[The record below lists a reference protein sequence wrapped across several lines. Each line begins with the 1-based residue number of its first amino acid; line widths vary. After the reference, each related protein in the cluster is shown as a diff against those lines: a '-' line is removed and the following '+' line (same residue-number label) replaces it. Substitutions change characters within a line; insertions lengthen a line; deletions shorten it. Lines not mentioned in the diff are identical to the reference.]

1 MSEAIGVVEQ
11 QIAAYRRANPSAKAL
26 TDTQILSIM
35 TQSGEIKKAEDADK
49 GLAVERTTTPVHPTA
64 VTPQQQ
70 SETSAEVQPMTK
82 KEAEDTAIETIASN
96 SAQALR
102 TINNI
107 DGGKISTTY
116 NEIKEALHSELAES
130 NVARVAYAQ
139 NESAELLRKAQNN
152 ELTYEE
158 YCKRKKGVLLE
169 TFPLPNMTD
178 KQKASVAKMVAS
190 LSPKETEEFLKKS
203 LALPNPKAK
212 NYKSK
217 VNEFLNDFK
226 MSTTEMISNAQN
238 GDKTG
243 TLKSITKTK
252 TAYKLSGG
260 KRLMTFDETYKSEMG
275 VTFKKENIEA
285 YNRSAATFAGV
296 SKMTEKFDEIHKQL
310 DNNITIV
317 EGNNRNGVDS
327 QTLETCNKR
336 LEIGLKNSLRQ
347 LYGDDET
354 AISKGLKDLTGE
366 NYSYKNGKLT
376 MDVPAN
382 SGFAYTANGNDLV
395 RLSKKVL
402 KTVDENY
409 QKTVGK
415 KPLETYAKEM
425 AEANKVAYGMKNA
438 AQLADAYRADQEG
451 VVHTVRAG
459 VEYAGTAVM
468 VAGMLC
474 YPPVAFAGG
483 AIASFGGVG
492 VEMTEEATKR
502 HTDPETMKALGEE
515 LATNAALMVVGM
527 KAGQTG
533 VAVKNALLAK
543 NSPKL
548 MATIADIGTDASIS
562 LMGDLALTGQ
572 VNLEGEGFSQIMSLI
587 AGHRGKIVGG
597 VKKIKEALKTPKA
610 ELEAPQLKAEVKPET
625 EIPQPKAAEQALRE
639 EIARQK
645 ALGKQNIDLSKF
657 DNEDHL
663 MVSDAEM
670 AKVKAENEA
679 KQTSSSKTETE
690 PEIYEGGVFQR
701 KLPMPKSEKDFD
713 KLVRM
718 LHPEEVGSEAA
729 VKLSG
734 YFNKYGKDVVDLLSY
749 TYKDTSNGKECSMFS
764 VEDVTNIISAYAKN
778 KKVLKPLLEKTKLN
792 IYGGGS
798 IPRCT
803 AEELLQISKL
813 YDKYGTSVLDFA
825 KINDIRKE
833 AGEPYKVTPRYDT
846 KDLEKLCELR
856 RDYGDIVLK
865 LANSKYFRKIQ
876 QYSREYDLDEIKELA
891 SLYNKDSAMSKF
903 LQDPSYFEK
912 IKKNTAS
919 KYQKDFLELFE
930 PNKISP
936 EMQMSLLKSDLSEA
950 DLLAGLKKLAK
961 TTYRVAHE
969 TPHQYLSGINTKY
982 TTTVDGKLPTLDEYD
997 LKRFRADVDEFFDRN
1012 IGELCRAS
1020 KYIDS
1025 DTMNHMMDKRTDE
1038 FGQTLYELNKLSD
1051 ENYSI
1056 ISDVLKCK
1064 NADTGKNLSPR
1075 DKMDVCNLVQIY
1087 TKVGLDMTKLKKSIQ
1102 SGEISIQKAKD
1113 KVQTA
1118 VLEKAGVDPLSV
1130 PRTMKSFNEKYSYL
1144 ALLENLNTRDVDDI
1158 AVSLKNQIHELYK
1171 NPELVK
1177 SAIAQSEN
1185 ALKLALEAAKKQGI
1199 EIPKSDLEFANQN
1212 LDILRNLDK
1221 YTEQEVYDRMMD
1233 GIFRQVSLHVKSP
1246 ELYTVIKE
1254 AAMGDFNKFITNP
1267 SNKYGNTNA
1276 ATKAEYFMQGLHYD
1290 KWDNPELPDVKVQAG
1305 GKDMSI
1311 QLWERNP
1318 QEDLFMGNKTTCC
1331 TAIGTGGNGAATP
1344 TYLLNKAF
1352 NVVHLRDANG
1362 NVVGMSRV
1370 YMAKTYGKPTM
1381 IMDNIEL
1388 NKTYVKGMPEEEI
1401 KKIRNGFFEYMNGY
1415 AQKVTGNADAKVLFY
1430 SQDVHVPTED
1440 LHSVKKETEFIGDI
1454 AEPEVYINAALY
1466 SKTNPNGWI
1475 NPKNMK
1481 KLGEIKWLEVPKIN
1495 SSDPKT
1501 PLKESSTKTSE
1512 AETKAKEF
1520 MGTRQTEVEPNGV
1533 KPQDEAMD
1541 YSNGVADVPA
1551 KNLPKAKFP
1560 NWVPKGLPDEM
1571 KRRLLIANKPV
1582 AVPHPELIEQ
1592 AVKVNDIARP
1602 ELEAFAKEMQA
1613 KGFSDKQVAEFIN
1626 WNKTQQGTINKN
1638 LLPVAEKLSEMRAF
1652 NKDIVD
1658 ECINP
1663 DGSINTKK
1671 LEAVEFLLKE
1681 NNGSS
1686 GVVDWLHVARDAQ
1699 GNFDKNIYNDYKELL
1714 KNPAQKRNVSSADVG
1729 HLLRACQSDDGIIDV
1744 NKVATVKSLLDS
1756 GFDGSSVK
1764 GLIGVANAHG
1774 KTLHTYET
1782 AIKELKN
1789 AGVKPQYVGGKLE
1802 NVIAPD
1808 GSIDEKALAKMK
1820 ELLADKDL
1828 SRAASTVILAAKDAK
1843 GMFSEHNYKY
1853 AIEALKGRMAANN
1866 NLATVEVLREMELR
1880 VNIAKDKNGLVD
1892 ENLYNKAA
1900 LLQKEKVSIYGLNF
1914 IMRNCKKTRTSD
1926 GKVVDKFNDAL
1937 FEKLMDLIKKQQAL
1951 NKSGAVSTIMGFVDG
1966 RLRLETKFKDGTIQ
1980 QDNFDSKIS
1989 KLFTSTEIKPKT
2001 LKTKK
2006 VSLKTF
2012 DRELGVKQKINTPNG
2027 RYDATTTQTKIV
2039 RDKNGKPIY
2048 YEYYSPSDISGVF
2061 DVRVR
2066 DVATGKTKILS
2077 SGKVDKETGI
2087 KTVEKDMT
2095 SNDGTRTQYHYEDDP
2110 QGNRIIDYKITDK
2123 DGNVLM
2129 NDKQTFEVI
2138 NENKFVSSHNG
2149 KVYDIEFSGDNL
2161 TIKSRNDGVTTEI
2174 ELNKLITAQSDKA
2187 MLVGLMKQMPAE
2199 ELIAL
2204 DKHVNHL
2211 ESLKDKLRSNFSSPL
2226 DNRLQVGDDIS
2237 VLEHELGHSKH
2248 ETPIGQYVIEASP
2261 TIQKVYDAELK
2272 AFKKTAT
2279 KEEQKFIDYFI
2290 DPNSHKSKA
2299 WLDIGTMMETIA
2311 ESNSLLNNY
2320 YHSPELAIRAQYL
2333 QQHFPKTIAAISKV
2347 MNEGLEPLLNAHN
2360 KDKLVTHTTK
2370 GADDKDIVT
2379 VDEATRNTMK
2389 IAAHYLHRKGT
2400 ITEAEIV
2407 MEMNRAGFGT
2417 DKNQVMV
2424 HRTKGE
2430 QSLQDKLENY
2440 AKDNAGK
2447 VKTLEDAI
2455 ADVRDLVGTRTSV
2468 RSADFTKH
2476 PDVAK
2481 LIKEGKMEEAYIRA
2495 AELQSEPSVQRLK
2508 AVIDKQ
2514 AKVTGL
2520 SIARLSNY
2528 MGQDGIP
2535 YLSER
2540 QLADLKWYAERRG
2553 VKLDYAVRAD
2563 ETDPMFAKMN
2573 QEAYDAKNPTKIRKS
2588 GYTALQIN
2596 FKLPS
2601 GQIFEW
2607 QFRGDKV
2614 NIFAEAEH
2622 VPYDL
2627 RTGKDIIA
2635 AHPELEPLYKPME
2648 KLLSPST
2655 MSDPQFKKY
2664 NQYLTDYYKHLRKLE
2679 LGFDSVEPKLS
2690 DYGDLDVRLS
2700 GKNLE
2705 NLHLCAED
2713 IKKHPEKTDEIIAR
2727 YKQLVNN

>member
-1 MSEAIGVVEQ
+1 M
-11 QIAAYRRANPSAKAL
+11 
-26 TDTQILSIM
+26 
-35 TQSGEIKKAEDADK
+35 
-49 GLAVERTTTPVHPTA
+49 
-64 VTPQQQ
+64 
-70 SETSAEVQPMTK
+70 
-82 KEAEDTAIETIASN
+82 
-96 SAQALR
+96 
-102 TINNI
+102 
-107 DGGKISTTY
+107 
-116 NEIKEALHSELAES
+116 
-130 NVARVAYAQ
+130 
-139 NESAELLRKAQNN
+139 
-152 ELTYEE
+152 
-158 YCKRKKGVLLE
+158 
-169 TFPLPNMTD
+169 
-178 KQKASVAKMVAS
+178 
-190 LSPKETEEFLKKS
+190 
-203 LALPNPKAK
+203 
-212 NYKSK
+212 
-217 VNEFLNDFK
+217 
-226 MSTTEMISNAQN
+226 
-238 GDKTG
+238 
-243 TLKSITKTK
+243 
-252 TAYKLSGG
+252 
-260 KRLMTFDETYKSEMG
+260 
-275 VTFKKENIEA
+275 
-285 YNRSAATFAGV
+285 
-296 SKMTEKFDEIHKQL
+296 
-310 DNNITIV
+310 
-317 EGNNRNGVDS
+317 
-327 QTLETCNKR
+327 
-336 LEIGLKNSLRQ
+336 
-347 LYGDDET
+347 
-354 AISKGLKDLTGE
+354 
-366 NYSYKNGKLT
+366 
-376 MDVPAN
+376 
-382 SGFAYTANGNDLV
+382 
-395 RLSKKVL
+395 
-402 KTVDENY
+402 
-409 QKTVGK
+409 
-415 KPLETYAKEM
+415 
-425 AEANKVAYGMKNA
+425 
-438 AQLADAYRADQEG
+438 
-451 VVHTVRAG
+451 
-459 VEYAGTAVM
+459 
-468 VAGMLC
+468 
-474 YPPVAFAGG
+474 
-483 AIASFGGVG
+483 
-492 VEMTEEATKR
+492 
-502 HTDPETMKALGEE
+502 
-515 LATNAALMVVGM
+515 
-527 KAGQTG
+527 
-533 VAVKNALLAK
+533 
-543 NSPKL
+543 
-548 MATIADIGTDASIS
+548 
-562 LMGDLALTGQ
+562 
-572 VNLEGEGFSQIMSLI
+572 
-587 AGHRGKIVGG
+587 
-597 VKKIKEALKTPKA
+597 
-610 ELEAPQLKAEVKPET
+610 
-625 EIPQPKAAEQALRE
+625 RE

-657 DNEDHL
+657 DYEDHL

-679 KQTSSSKTETE
+679 KQTSSSKAETE
-690 PEIYEGGVFQR
+690 PEIYEGGVSQR
-701 KLPMPKSEKDFD
+701 KLSMPKTDEDFNELIR
-713 KLVRM
+713 K
-718 LHPEEVGSEAA
+718 LHPEEAGSEAA

-749 TYKDTSNGKECSMFS
+749 TYKETSSGKECSMFS
-764 VEDVTNIISAYAKN
+764 VEDVADIISAYAKN
-778 KKVLKPLLEKTKLN
+778 KKVLKPLLEKTKFS
-792 IYGGGS
+792 YGKGN
-798 IPRCT
+798 IPRYS
-803 AEELLQISKL
+803 AKELLEISKL

-825 KINDIRKE
+825 KINDIHERVLKP
-833 AGEPYKVTPRYDT
+833 AVVSPRYET
-846 KDLEKLCELR
+846 EDLEKLCELR
-856 RDYGDIVLK
+856 KAHGDIVLK
-865 LANSKYFRKIQ
+865 LANSEYQSVSVGKWSNNYTVDQIADLAPL
-876 QYSREYDLDEIKELA
+876 YSIGSE
-891 SLYNKDSAMSKF
+891 MSKF
-903 LQDPSYFEK
+903 LQDPSYFDK

-919 KYQKDFLELFE
+919 KYQKELLELFE
-930 PNKISP
+930 PNKITP
-936 EMQMSLLKSDLSEA
+936 EMQRSLLNSGLSEA

-969 TPHQYLSGINTKY
+969 TPHQYLSDIDTAY
-982 TTTVDGKLPTLDEYD
+982 TTMVDGKLPTLDACV
-997 LKRFRADVDEFFDRN
+997 LSRFRADVDAFFEKN

-1051 ENYSI
+1051 ENYST
-1056 ISDVLKCK
+1056 ISDALKCK

-1102 SGEISIQKAKD
+1102 SGEISVQKAKD
-1113 KVQTA
+1113 KIQTA

-1144 ALLENLNTRDVDDI
+1144 ALLENLNTRDVDNI
-1158 AVSLKNQIHELYK
+1158 AVSLKNQIHEFYK

-1177 SAIAQSEN
+1177 SSIAQSEN

-1212 LDILRNLDK
+1212 IDILRNLDK
-1221 YTEQEVYDRMMD
+1221 YTEQEVYDRMME
-1233 GIFRQVSLHVKSP
+1233 GISRQVSQYAKSP

-1331 TAIGTGGNGAATP
+1331 TAIGTGVNGAATP

-1370 YMAKTYGKPTM
+1370 YMAKTDGKPTM

-1401 KKIRNGFFEYMNGY
+1401 KKIRDGFFEYMNGY

-1481 KLGEIKWLEVPKIN
+1481 KLGEIEWLEVPKIS

-1560 NWVPKGLPDEM
+1560 NWVPKGLPDGM
-1571 KRRLLIANKPV
+1571 KRLLLIANKPL

-1638 LLPVAEKLSEMRAF
+1638 LLPVAEKLSEMKSF

-1671 LEAVEFLLKE
+1671 LEAVEFLLGEK
-1681 NNGSS
+1681 NGSS

-1714 KNPAQKRNVSSADVG
+1714 TNPAQKRNVSSADVG

-1808 GSIDEKALAKMK
+1808 GSIDTKALAKMK
-1820 ELLADKDL
+1820 ELLADEQL
-1828 SRAASTVILAAKDAK
+1828 SPAASTMILASKDGT
-1843 GMFSEHNYKY
+1843 GMFSEYNYKY

-1866 NLATVEVLREMELR
+1866 NMATVEALKEMDLR

-1900 LLQKEKVSIYGLNF
+1900 LLQEEKVSIYGLNF
-1914 IMRNCKKTRTSD
+1914 IMQNCKKTRTPD
-1926 GKVVDKFNDAL
+1926 GKIVDKFNDAL
-1937 FEKLMDLIKKQQAL
+1937 FGTLRDLIKKQQAL
-1951 NKSGAVSTIMGFVDG
+1951 NKSGAVSTTMSFSDG
-1966 RLRLETKFKDGTIQ
+1966 RLRLETKFKDGTIR

-1989 KLFTSTEIKPKT
+1989 KLFTSTETKPKT
-2001 LKTKK
+2001 LKTKS
-2006 VSLKTF
+2006 VSVKTI
-2012 DRELGVKQKINTPNG
+2012 DRKLGVKQKFNTPNG
-2027 RYDATTTQTKIV
+2027 RPDATTTQTKIV

-2048 YEYYSPSDISGVF
+2048 YEYYSPSDIPGVF

-2066 DVATGKTKILS
+2066 DAVTGETKILS

-2138 NENKFVSSHNG
+2138 NENKFVSSHND
-2149 KVYDIEFSGDNL
+2149 KVYDIEFSGDDL

-2174 ELNKLITAQSDKA
+2174 ELNKLITAQSDKT
-2187 MLVGLMKQMPAE
+2187 MLVNLLKQMPAE
-2199 ELIAL
+2199 ELISM
-2204 DKHVNHL
+2204 KENVNHL
-2211 ESLKDKLRSNFSSPL
+2211 ESLKDKMRSNFDSSK
-2226 DNRLQVGDDIS
+2226 DNRLQVGDDIT
-2237 VLEHELGHSKH
+2237 VLEHELGHGKH
-2248 ETPIGQYVIEASP
+2248 ETPIGQYVIEAAP
-2261 TIQKVYDAELK
+2261 EIKKVYNEELE

-2279 KEEQKFIDYFI
+2279 AEEQKFIAYFV
-2290 DPNSHKSKA
+2290 DPTLHNGKV
-2299 WLDIGTMMETIA
+2299 WLDAGNMMETIA

-2347 MNEGLEPLLNAHN
+2347 MNDGVEPLLKAHN
-2360 KDKLVTHTTK
+2360 KDTLITHTTK
-2370 GADDKDIVT
+2370 GANGKDIVT
-2379 VDEATRNTMK
+2379 VDEQTSSAMRV
-2389 IAAHYLHRKGT
+2389 ASHYLHKKGT
-2400 ITEAEIV
+2400 LAEPEIV
-2407 MEMNRAGFGT
+2407 MEMNKAGFGT
-2417 DKNQVMV
+2417 GKNQVMV

-2447 VKTLEDAI
+2447 VKTLDDAI

-2495 AELQSEPSVQRLK
+2495 AELQSEPTVQRLK

-2514 AKVTGL
+2514 AKGTGL
-2520 SIARLSNY
+2520 SISRLSNY

-2596 FKLPS
+2596 FKLPN

-2607 QFRGDKV
+2607 QFRGEKI

>member
-11 QIAAYRRANPSAKAL
+11 QIAAYRRANPSARAL

-35 TQSGEIKKAEDADK
+35 TQSGEIKKSEEADK

-226 MSTTEMISNAQN
+226 MSTTEMVSNAQN

-243 TLKSITKTK
+243 TLKSTTKTK

-296 SKMTEKFDEIHKQL
+296 SKMTEKLDEIHKQL
-310 DNNITIV
+310 DDNITIV

-336 LEIGLKNSLRQ
+336 LEIGLNNSLRK

-492 VEMTEEATKR
+492 VEMTEEATKQ

-572 VNLEGEGFSQIMSLI
+572 VNLEGEGFSQVMSLI

-610 ELEAPQLKAEVKPET
+610 ELEAPQPKAEVKPET
-625 EIPQPKAAEQALRE
+625 EIPQPKAAEQALRD

-645 ALGKQNIDLSKF
+645 EAATSETKTK
-657 DNEDHL
+657 ET
-663 MVSDAEM
+663 V
-670 AKVKAENEA
+670 EA
-679 KQTSSSKTETE
+679 KPEA
-690 PEIYEGGVFQR
+690 EIYEGGVSLR
-701 KLPMPKSEKDFD
+701 KLSVPKSDEGFD
-713 KLVRM
+713 KLIRQI
-718 LHPEEVGSEAA
+718 HPEEAGSEAA

-749 TYKDTSNGKECSMFS
+749 TYKDKTSGKDFEMFS
-764 VEDVTNIISAYAKN
+764 VEDIVALLPAYAKN
-778 KKVLKPLLEKTKLN
+778 KDILKPLMEKTKYSKYNDNSL
-792 IYGGGS
+792 
-798 IPRCT
+798 PRYS
-803 AEELLQISKL
+803 AEELVKISNL
-813 YDKYGTSVLDFA
+813 YDKYGKSVLELA
-825 KINDIRKE
+825 KINDVHAKV
-833 AGEPYKVTPRYDT
+833 GEVDRVSPRYET
-846 KDLEKLCELR
+846 EDLEKLCELR
-856 RDYGDIVLK
+856 KAHGDIVLK
-865 LANSKYFRKIQ
+865 LANSEYQGGSISKWAENYTVDQIAELAPL
-876 QYSREYDLDEIKELA
+876 YSR
-891 SLYNKDSAMSKF
+891 DSEVSKF
-903 LQDPSYFEK
+903 LQDPSYFDK

-930 PNKISP
+930 PNKITP
-936 EMQMSLLKSDLSEA
+936 EMQMSLLNSGLSEA
-950 DLLAGLKKLAK
+950 DLLTGLKKLAK

-969 TPHQYLSGINTKY
+969 TPHQYLSDIDTKY
-982 TTTVDGKLPTLDEYD
+982 TTMVDGKLPALDDYD
-997 LKRFRADVDEFFDRN
+997 LRKLRADVDEFFDQN

-1051 ENYSI
+1051 ENYNI
-1056 ISDVLKCK
+1056 ISDALKCK

-1075 DKMDVCNLVQIY
+1075 DKMDLCNLVQIY
-1087 TKVGLDMTKLKKSIQ
+1087 TKVGLDITKLKKAIQ

-1113 KVQTA
+1113 KVQAA

-1144 ALLENLNTRDVDDI
+1144 ALLENLNTRDVDNI
-1158 AVSLKNQIHELYK
+1158 SISLKDQVHELYK

-1177 SAIAQSEN
+1177 SSIAQTEN
-1185 ALKLALEAAKKQGI
+1185 ALKSALEAAKKQGI

-1212 LDILRNLDK
+1212 IDILRNLDK
-1221 YTEQEVYDRMMD
+1221 YTEQEVYDRMME
-1233 GIFRQVSLHVKSP
+1233 GISRQVSQYAKSP

-1331 TAIGTGGNGAATP
+1331 TAIGTGVNGAATP

-1370 YMAKTYGKPTM
+1370 YMAKTDGKPTM

-1430 SQDVHVPTED
+1430 SQDVHVPTDD

-1466 SKTNPNGWI
+1466 SKTNSNGWI

-1481 KLGEIKWLEVPKIN
+1481 NLGEIKWLEVPKIS

-1571 KRRLLIANKPV
+1571 KRLLLIANKPL

-1638 LLPVAEKLSEMRAF
+1638 LLPVAEKLSEMKAF
-1652 NKDIVD
+1652 NKDIVA
-1658 ECINP
+1658 ECINA

-1714 KNPAQKRNVSSADVG
+1714 TNPAQKRNVSSADVG

-1820 ELLADKDL
+1820 ELLADKQL
-1828 SRAASTVILAAKDAK
+1828 SPAASTMILASKDGT
-1843 GMFSEHNYKY
+1843 GMFSETNYKY
-1853 AIEALKGRMAANN
+1853 TLDAVKDRIATNENRPNLRVLDAA
-1866 NLATVEVLREMELR
+1866 ELR
-1880 VNIAKDKNGLVD
+1880 VKLAKDKNGVVN
-1892 ENLYNKAA
+1892 ETLYKAA
-1900 LLQKEKVSIYGLNF
+1900 TELQNENVSPVGLNF
-1914 IMRNCKKTRTSD
+1914 IMANCKRVKNAD
-1926 GKVVDKFNDAL
+1926 GEFVEGFNEKM
-1937 FEKLMDLIKKQQAL
+1937 FEFLKNTVKKQQAL
-1951 NKSGAVSTIMGFVDG
+1951 NKSGVVETDMRFVDG
-1966 RLRLETKFKDGTIQ
+1966 KIVMSTKFKDGTIRR
-1980 QDNFDSKIS
+1980 DEFNSNMNKVLTATET
-1989 KLFTSTEIKPKT
+1989 KPKAEKSTELSIKAVDK
-2001 LKTKK
+2001 
-2006 VSLKTF
+2006 
-2012 DRELGVKQKINTPNG
+2012 ELGVKQKLNAPDG
-2027 RYDATTTQTKIV
+2027 RFDKATEQTKIV
-2039 RDKNGKPIY
+2039 RDKDGKPIR
-2048 YEYYSPSDISGVF
+2048 YEHYTQSDVPGVF

-2066 DVATGKTKILS
+2066 DAVTGETKILS

-2095 SNDGTRTQYHYEDDP
+2095 SNDGTRTQYRYEDDP

-2187 MLVGLMKQMPAE
+2187 MLVNLLKQMPAE
-2199 ELIAL
+2199 ELISM
-2204 DKHVNHL
+2204 KENVNHL
-2211 ESLKDKLRSNFSSPL
+2211 ESLKDKMRSNFDSPK
-2226 DNRLQVGDDIS
+2226 DNRLQVGDDIT

-2248 ETPIGQYVIEASP
+2248 ETPVGQYVIEATP
-2261 TIQKVYDAELK
+2261 EIKKVYNEELE

-2279 KEEQKFIDYFI
+2279 KEEQSFIDYFI
-2290 DPNSHKSKA
+2290 DPKTHDSKP
-2299 WLDIGTMMETIA
+2299 WLDAGNMMETIA

-2320 YHSPELAIRAQYL
+2320 YHSPELAMRAQYL

-2347 MNEGLEPLLNAHN
+2347 MNNGVEPLLKAHN
-2360 KDKLVTHTTK
+2360 KDTLITHTTK
-2370 GADDKDIVT
+2370 GANGKDIVT
-2379 VDEATRNTMK
+2379 VDEQTSSAMRV
-2389 IAAHYLHRKGT
+2389 ASHYLHKKGT
-2400 ITEAEIV
+2400 LAEPEIV
-2407 MEMNRAGFGT
+2407 MEMNIAGFGT
-2417 DKNQVMV
+2417 GKNQVMV

-2447 VKTLEDAI
+2447 VKTLDDAI

-2514 AKVTGL
+2514 AKGTGL

-2713 IKKHPEKTDEIIAR
+2713 IKKHPEKTDEIIAK

>member
-1 MSEAIGVVEQ
+1 M
-11 QIAAYRRANPSAKAL
+11 
-26 TDTQILSIM
+26 
-35 TQSGEIKKAEDADK
+35 
-49 GLAVERTTTPVHPTA
+49 
-64 VTPQQQ
+64 
-70 SETSAEVQPMTK
+70 
-82 KEAEDTAIETIASN
+82 
-96 SAQALR
+96 
-102 TINNI
+102 
-107 DGGKISTTY
+107 
-116 NEIKEALHSELAES
+116 
-130 NVARVAYAQ
+130 
-139 NESAELLRKAQNN
+139 
-152 ELTYEE
+152 
-158 YCKRKKGVLLE
+158 
-169 TFPLPNMTD
+169 
-178 KQKASVAKMVAS
+178 
-190 LSPKETEEFLKKS
+190 
-203 LALPNPKAK
+203 
-212 NYKSK
+212 
-217 VNEFLNDFK
+217 
-226 MSTTEMISNAQN
+226 
-238 GDKTG
+238 
-243 TLKSITKTK
+243 
-252 TAYKLSGG
+252 
-260 KRLMTFDETYKSEMG
+260 
-275 VTFKKENIEA
+275 
-285 YNRSAATFAGV
+285 
-296 SKMTEKFDEIHKQL
+296 
-310 DNNITIV
+310 
-317 EGNNRNGVDS
+317 
-327 QTLETCNKR
+327 
-336 LEIGLKNSLRQ
+336 
-347 LYGDDET
+347 
-354 AISKGLKDLTGE
+354 
-366 NYSYKNGKLT
+366 
-376 MDVPAN
+376 
-382 SGFAYTANGNDLV
+382 
-395 RLSKKVL
+395 
-402 KTVDENY
+402 
-409 QKTVGK
+409 
-415 KPLETYAKEM
+415 
-425 AEANKVAYGMKNA
+425 
-438 AQLADAYRADQEG
+438 
-451 VVHTVRAG
+451 
-459 VEYAGTAVM
+459 
-468 VAGMLC
+468 
-474 YPPVAFAGG
+474 
-483 AIASFGGVG
+483 
-492 VEMTEEATKR
+492 
-502 HTDPETMKALGEE
+502 
-515 LATNAALMVVGM
+515 
-527 KAGQTG
+527 
-533 VAVKNALLAK
+533 
-543 NSPKL
+543 
-548 MATIADIGTDASIS
+548 
-562 LMGDLALTGQ
+562 
-572 VNLEGEGFSQIMSLI
+572 
-587 AGHRGKIVGG
+587 
-597 VKKIKEALKTPKA
+597 
-610 ELEAPQLKAEVKPET
+610 
-625 EIPQPKAAEQALRE
+625 
-639 EIARQK
+639 
-645 ALGKQNIDLSKF
+645 
-657 DNEDHL
+657 
-663 MVSDAEM
+663 
-670 AKVKAENEA
+670 
-679 KQTSSSKTETE
+679 
-690 PEIYEGGVFQR
+690 
-701 KLPMPKSEKDFD
+701 
-713 KLVRM
+713 
-718 LHPEEVGSEAA
+718 
-729 VKLSG
+729 
-734 YFNKYGKDVVDLLSY
+734 
-749 TYKDTSNGKECSMFS
+749 
-764 VEDVTNIISAYAKN
+764 
-778 KKVLKPLLEKTKLN
+778 
-792 IYGGGS
+792 
-798 IPRCT
+798 
-803 AEELLQISKL
+803 
-813 YDKYGTSVLDFA
+813 
-825 KINDIRKE
+825 
-833 AGEPYKVTPRYDT
+833 
-846 KDLEKLCELR
+846 
-856 RDYGDIVLK
+856 
-865 LANSKYFRKIQ
+865 
-876 QYSREYDLDEIKELA
+876 
-891 SLYNKDSAMSKF
+891 
-903 LQDPSYFEK
+903 
-912 IKKNTAS
+912 
-919 KYQKDFLELFE
+919 
-930 PNKISP
+930 
-936 EMQMSLLKSDLSEA
+936 
-950 DLLAGLKKLAK
+950 
-961 TTYRVAHE
+961 
-969 TPHQYLSGINTKY
+969 
-982 TTTVDGKLPTLDEYD
+982 
-997 LKRFRADVDEFFDRN
+997 DEFFDRN

-1056 ISDVLKCK
+1056 ISDALKCK

-1075 DKMDVCNLVQIY
+1075 DKMDLCNLVQIY
-1087 TKVGLDMTKLKKSIQ
+1087 TKVGLDMTSLKKAIQ

-1113 KVQTA
+1113 KVQAA

-1144 ALLENLNTRDVDDI
+1144 ALLENLNTRDVDNT
-1158 AVSLKNQIHELYK
+1158 AVSLKNQIHEFYK
-1171 NPELVK
+1171 NPELAK
-1177 SAIAQSEN
+1177 SAIAQTEN
-1185 ALKLALEAAKKQGI
+1185 ALKLVLEAAKKQGI

-1212 LDILRNLDK
+1212 IDMLRNLDK
-1221 YTEQEVYDRMMD
+1221 YTEQEVYDRMME
-1233 GIFRQVSLHVKSP
+1233 GISRQVSKYAKSP

-1276 ATKAEYFMQGLHYD
+1276 ATKAEYFMQGLYYD

-1331 TAIGTGGNGAATP
+1331 TAIGTGVNGAATP

-1370 YMAKTYGKPTM
+1370 YMAKTDGKPTM

-1430 SQDVHVPTED
+1430 SQDVHVPTDD

-1481 KLGEIKWLEVPKIN
+1481 KLGEIEWLEVPKI
-1495 SSDPKT
+1495 STDPKP
-1501 PLKESSTKTSE
+1501 PLKDTKVQDDVATRTQEFLGNRTSG
-1512 AETKAKEF
+1512 AEQSGVTS
-1520 MGTRQTEVEPNGV
+1520 QSEVL
-1533 KPQDEAMD
+1533 DA
-1541 YSNGVADVPA
+1541 SNGAINLPKA
-1551 KNLPKAKFP
+1551 TLPKSPLPKAKFP
-1560 NWVPKGLPDEM
+1560 RDISKTPGVKKPQFTTF
-1571 KRRLLIANKPV
+1571 KPV

-1638 LLPVAEKLSEMRAF
+1638 LLPVAEKLSEMKAF
-1652 NKDIVD
+1652 SKANV
-1658 ECINP
+1658 EACMNP
-1663 DGSINTKK
+1663 DGSINTKN

-1714 KNPAQKRNVSSADVG
+1714 TNPAQKRNVSSADVG

-1900 LLQKEKVSIYGLNF
+1900 LLQKEKVSISGLNF
-1914 IMRNCKKTRTSD
+1914 IMQNCKKTRTSD

-1937 FEKLMDLIKKQQAL
+1937 FEKLRDLIKKQQAL
-1951 NKSGAVSTIMGFVDG
+1951 NKSGAVSTYLDFVNG
-1966 RLRLETKFKDGTIQ
+1966 RLRLETKFIDGTFR
-1980 QDNFDSKIS
+1980 QDEFDSKIS
-1989 KLFTSTEIKPKT
+1989 KLFRSSEIKPKT
-2001 LKTKK
+2001 LKTKNES
-2006 VSLKTF
+2006 VKTF

-2161 TIKSRNDGVTTEI
+2161 TVKSRNDGVTTEI

-2237 VLEHELGHSKH
+2237 ILEHELGHSKH

-2299 WLDIGTMMETIA
+2299 WLDIGTMRETIA

-2400 ITEAEIV
+2400 LTEAQIV
-2407 MEMNRAGFGT
+2407 MEMNKAGFGT
-2417 DKNQVMV
+2417 GKNQVMV

-2430 QSLQDKLENY
+2430 QSLRDKLENY

-2481 LIKEGKMEEAYIRA
+2481 LIKDGKMEEAYIRA

-2514 AKVTGL
+2514 AKGTGL

-2596 FKLPS
+2596 FKLPN